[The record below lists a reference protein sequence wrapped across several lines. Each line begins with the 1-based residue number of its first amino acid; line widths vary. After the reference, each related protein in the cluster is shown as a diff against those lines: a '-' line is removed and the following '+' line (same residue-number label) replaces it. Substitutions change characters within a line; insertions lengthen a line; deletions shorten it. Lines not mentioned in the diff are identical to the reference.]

1 MTMML
6 AASFSQTQLFL
17 KHTFFFSL
25 RHFRV
30 IIGLAFI
37 AGLGRY
43 IQLKGFGDIHSLTNI
58 LLEIIVEGA
67 RVLLLLYILGLADI
81 KKGVLRIKHFLTDK
95 EKRAQFGTVFRQHV
109 KMYWN
114 AIILSLIGFSII
126 AWLLNYCIDV
136 IIYKTSLI
144 SFLKDKGIL
153 NPQASEWPVLLFIKN
168 LTVIPYTLVFET
180 LLLLWLAGRLII
192 LKK

>member
-1 MTMML
+1 
-6 AASFSQTQLFL
+6 
-17 KHTFFFSL
+17 
-25 RHFRV
+25 
-30 IIGLAFI
+30 
-37 AGLGRY
+37 
-43 IQLKGFGDIHSLTNI
+43 
-58 LLEIIVEGA
+58 
-67 RVLLLLYILGLADI
+67 
-81 KKGVLRIKHFLTDK
+81 FLTDK

-109 KMYWN
+109 KMYWK

-144 SFLKDKGIL
+144 SFLEDKGIL

-168 LTVIPYTLVFET
+168 LTVIPYTLVFEK